1 MVENVIQINNG
12 MSINVGAS
20 VKNKKKHFVK
30 KVISGIL
37 QHVFAR
43 MVNIQQVIIDDLV
56 ILCDEIIEI
65 RKTVPTNFNE
75 KR

>member
-1 MVENVIQINNG
+1 MQINVNLMVENVIQINNG

-43 MVNIQQVIIDDLV
+43 MVNI
-56 ILCDEIIEI
+56 
-65 RKTVPTNFNE
+65 
-75 KR
+75 